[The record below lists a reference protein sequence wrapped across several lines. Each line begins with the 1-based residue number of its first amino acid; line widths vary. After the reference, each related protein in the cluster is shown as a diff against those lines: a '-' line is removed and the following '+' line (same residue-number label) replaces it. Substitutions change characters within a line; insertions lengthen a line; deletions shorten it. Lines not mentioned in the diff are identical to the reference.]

1 MDPARQERLGRLL
14 TEAAALPPEER
25 TPFLEVECAGDEE
38 LRTELVSLL
47 ASAVAAPDYFD
58 RLEREVLDPVL
69 EAYSRGW
76 DPVGRLVGR
85 YRVLERIGGGGM
97 GVVYRARDE
106 ELERM
111 TALKF
116 LTHHLTADPEA
127 RDRLRSEARAAS
139 ALDHPNIGV
148 VFEIG
153 TTGAEEGPGPDRLF
167 IAMAWYDGETLKE
180 KIARGPLPL
189 QEALDY
195 AIQIAEG
202 LSIAHET
209 GIVHRDVKPA
219 NVLVTERGRVKIL
232 DFGIARRTGVDA
244 VREPGAPGTVAYM
257 SPEQVRGDP
266 VDHRTDLWSLG
277 VVLYEMLTGVHPFP
291 GESDGTPVPF
301 ARHDPPPAPDRL
313 RPEVPPALVR
323 QVRRC
328 LEADP
333 ARRHPDAAALRGD
346 LLALS
351 RARKPAGGPA
361 ADRPSIVVL
370 PFANIGPDAGDE
382 YLSDGFTEE
391 IIADLS
397 RVRALKVISRTSAMR
412 LKGSGRDVEDIARE
426 LNVRYVLEGGV
437 RRAGDA
443 LRITARLI
451 DSRDADHVWTGRFDG
466 TLDAIFELQ
475 ERVARQVVGE
485 LHVHLSPGEAGVLSL
500 RPIADA
506 RAYDS
511 YLRAR
516 FEAWRF
522 SPEGLARARRY
533 IETAL
538 EIVGDNELLYSTLG
552 HITAM
557 HMEAGIDPDAVGLAR
572 VEELAK
578 KVFTLDPDS
587 ARGHWLE
594 AFASFQRGDLRGA
607 VLAGERAHG
616 LDPDDPDTL
625 LLLGYVYAHAGRNAE
640 AAALF
645 DRAVAL
651 DPLTPL
657 TQCMPGFVALLE
669 GRFADAVPA
678 YRRLYE
684 MDPEGPFAAVTFGW
698 VLAYAGRVDEALRVL
713 DDAAA
718 RFPGTA
724 FTSWALSL
732 GHALRGDAEAAVR
745 AVTPAFRSAAE
756 GSEMFARALAHC
768 CALTGATEEA
778 LRWVEREV
786 ELGMLNHAFLAEH
799 DRFLDGVRDEPRFR
813 ALLERVRTASE
824 ALRKPGST
832 GAGDQPGVPRL
843 RHTPL

>member
-1 MDPARQERLGRLL
+1 MDPARQVRLGRLL
-14 TEAAALPPEER
+14 AEAIALAPEER
-25 TPFLEVECAGDEE
+25 TPFLEGACAGDEE
-38 LRTELVSLL
+38 LRAELASLL
-47 ASAVAAPDYFD
+47 ASAVAAPDYLD
-58 RLEREVLDPVL
+58 HLERDVLDPVL

-76 DPVGRLVGR
+76 DPVGRVIGR
-85 YRVLERIGGGGM
+85 YRVLERIEGGGM

-116 LTHHLTADPEA
+116 LPHYLTADPEA

-139 ALDHPNIGV
+139 ALDHPNIAV

-153 TTGAEEGPGPDRLF
+153 TTGEEEDPGADRLF

-180 KIARGPLPL
+180 KIARGPLLIPD
-189 QEALDY
+189 ALDY
-195 AIQIAEG
+195 AIQLADG
-202 LSIAHET
+202 LSIAHEK

-219 NVLVTERGRVKIL
+219 NALVTERGRVKIL
-232 DFGIARRTGVDA
+232 DFGIARRTDVDP
-244 VREPGAPGTVAYM
+244 VREPGAPGTLAYM
-257 SPEQVRGDP
+257 SPEQIRGGP

-291 GESDGTPVPF
+291 GGSYGAPAPA
-301 ARHDPPPAPDRL
+301 ARHDPPPAPDRV
-313 RPEVPPALVR
+313 RPQVPPALA
-323 QVRRC
+323 QVVSRC
-328 LEADP
+328 LEPDP
-333 ARRHPDAAALRGD
+333 ARRYPDAAALRAD

-351 RARKPAGGPA
+351 RAGEATGSA
-361 ADRPSIVVL
+361 VDRPSIVVL
-370 PFANIGPDAGDE
+370 PFANIGPDPGDE
-382 YLSDGFTEE
+382 YLSDGLTEE
-391 IIADLS
+391 VIADLS

-412 LKGSGRDVEDIARE
+412 LKGSGRDVEDIARD
-426 LNVRYVLEGGV
+426 LDVRYVLEGGV

-443 LRITARLI
+443 LRVTARLI

-466 TLDAIFELQ
+466 TLDDIFEIQ
-475 ERVARQVVGE
+475 ERVAREVVGE
-485 LHVHLSPGEAGVLSL
+485 LRVHLSPDEGGALSH
-500 RPIADA
+500 RPIADV

-522 SPEGLARARRY
+522 SAEGLTRARRY

-538 EIVGDNELLYSTLG
+538 DIVGENELLLSTLG

-557 HMEAGIDPDAVGLAR
+557 HMEAGIDPDAVGLSR
-572 VEELAK
+572 VEELADR
-578 KVFTLDPDS
+578 VFALEPDS

-607 VLAGERAHG
+607 ILAGERAHG
-616 LDPDDPDTL
+616 LDPNDPDTL
-625 LLLGYVYAHAGRNAE
+625 LLLGYVYAHAGRNAD

-645 DRAVAL
+645 DRAVEL

-669 GRFADAVPA
+669 GRFGDAVPA

-684 MDPEGPFAAVTFGW
+684 MDPDGPFAAVTFGW
-698 VLAYAGRVDEALRVL
+698 VLAYAGRTDEALEVL

-718 RFPGTA
+718 RFPETA
-724 FTSWALSL
+724 FASWALSL
-732 GHALRGDAEAAVR
+732 GHALRGDSEAALR

-768 CALTGATEEA
+768 SALAGATGEA

-786 ELGMLNHAFLAEH
+786 ELGMLNHPFLAEH
-799 DRFLDGVRDEPRFR
+799 DRFLDGVRGEPRFR
-813 ALLERVRTASE
+813 ALLERVRAASE
-824 ALRKPGST
+824 ALRKPGSA
-832 GAGDQPGVPRL
+832 GAGAQSGAPLL